1 MEARVGGTLVDIDLA
16 MVPFGASRTNTL
28 VAGLAVLA
36 SSSVPTGL
44 IVTVPV
50 TKTKCDDFHVGY
62 LHFR

>member
-16 MVPFGASRTNTL
+16 MVPFGASRTYTL

-36 SSSVPTGL
+36 SSSVPAGL

-50 TKTKCDDFHVGY
+50 RKNMTMMI
-62 LHFR
+62 L

>member
-50 TKTKCDDFHVGY
+50 TKTK
-62 LHFR
+62 R